1 MLIADERTC
10 GMTKDELSAWA
21 EANGWQMSGEHLSLM
36 KPRAFDTPIVR
47 LVLKATVASLEI
59 RKPNGKWEK
68 VSGASYSKIVPD
80 PTSGVPGGL
89 GLDTI
94 NGLSSLMADNKDRLV
109 FAKFK

>member
-1 MLIADERTC
+1 
-10 GMTKDELSAWA
+10 MTKEELNAWA
-21 EANGWQMSGEHLSLM
+21 LASGWQMSGEYLSLM
-36 KPRAFDTPIVR
+36 KPRNFDTPIVR

-59 RKPNGKWEK
+59 KKPNGKWEK
-68 VSGASYSKIVPD
+68 VAGASYAKIVPD
-80 PTSGVPGGL
+80 PDSGIPGGL

>member
-1 MLIADERTC
+1 
-10 GMTKDELSAWA
+10 MTKDELSAWA
-21 EANGWQMSGEHLSLM
+21 QSNGWQMSGEYLSLM

-59 RKPNGKWEK
+59 KKPNGKWEK
-68 VSGASYSKIVPD
+68 VSGASYSKIAPD
-80 PTSGVPGGL
+80 PTSGVPSGL

-94 NGLSSLMADNKDRLV
+94 AGLASLMADNKDRLV